1 MGGHCWAALHKE
13 PLWEAGG
20 SASTKPQRGLPLSC
34 RTTPTKALPTQ
45 AQSWAMGWAQ
55 PAQVAAV
62 P

>member
-1 MGGHCWAALHKE
+1 MGGHCGAALHKE

-20 SASTKPQRGLPLSC
+20 SASTEPRRGLHLSC
-34 RTTPTKALPTQ
+34 RTTPTKVLPTQ